1 MHFFRLEH
9 IAKAKTSDALSKLMS
24 LQATEALLVK
34 LDEHKVPSIY
44 YGRDAGGRRGGRGAR
59 APPPQ
64 VLGYQLTLFRPYVT
78 VGPS

>member
-1 MHFFRLEH
+1 MKITWKTFLFAFFRLEH

-44 YGRDAGGRRGGRGAR
+44 YVSKFSGVSD
-59 APPPQ
+59 
-64 VLGYQLTLFRPYVT
+64 TNS
-78 VGPS
+78 PSHLLWQFTKVVMK

>member
-1 MHFFRLEH
+1 MKSPEKPFLSAFFRLEH

-44 YGRDAGGRRGGRGAR
+44 YVAHFRTFLTPTYPFVTTIKSR
-59 APPPQ
+59 
-64 VLGYQLTLFRPYVT
+64 VLTSLV
-78 VGPS
+78 

>member
-1 MHFFRLEH
+1 MVLWIFLITDEINWKIFLFVFFRLEH

-44 YGRDAGGRRGGRGAR
+44 YVSTFSGISDI
-59 APPPQ
+59 
-64 VLGYQLTLFRPYVT
+64 LQLQFY
-78 VGPS
+78 